1 MNEQTV
7 SKELKNLIRKLSKI
21 GIAISREK
29 NIDSILE
36 MILNESIDITN
47 SDGGTLYTVKEIEGQ
62 KYLIITFA
70 KNYSIDFQFIGY
82 KIPLDEKSIAGF
94 VAKNAIPVTI
104 NNIQSVQNFHL
115 QQFKFFDKTSGYTTI
130 NVMAV
135 PMIDYQ
141 GNVIG
146 VLQVLNKKKSK
157 EIKLTSEN
165 IFQSIVEYTK
175 EDEEIVLSL
184 ASQASLLI
192 ERIHLYQR
200 IEKNIANTRYALISL
215 FNSMK
220 QVIANLSE
228 DILLEQEEFKKFATL
243 DTLTGLFTRNE
254 GMVYLEK
261 QIQLSKMNES
271 HFVVCFIDVDGLKGV
286 NDTYGHQTGDELL
299 KIFSQILKESIRSY
313 DIAFRY
319 GGDEFVVVLSKATLK
334 EANIV
339 FARIQDKID
348 KFNTASSSTYKIDIS
363 YGFAEFFP
371 ESNFSAEDL
380 IKIADENMYKMKK
393 EKKGK
398 KSCPS

>member
-7 SKELKNLIRKLSKI
+7 SKELKDLIRKLSKI

-36 MILNESIDITN
+36 MILSESIDITN
-47 SDGGTLYTVKEIEGQ
+47 SDGGTLYTIKEIDGQ
-62 KYLIITFA
+62 KYLVITFA
-70 KNYSIDFQFIGY
+70 KNYSVNFQFIGY
-82 KIPLDEKSIAGF
+82 KFPLDEKSIAGF
-94 VAKNAIPVTI
+94 VAKNAVPVTI
-104 NNIQSVQNFHL
+104 NNIASAQNSHL
-115 QQFKFFDKTSGYTTI
+115 QQFKFFDKTLGYTTI

-157 EIKLTSEN
+157 EIKLTPEN
-165 IFQSIVEYTK
+165 IFQSTVDYTK

-243 DTLTGLFTRNE
+243 DSLTGLLTRNE

-271 HFVVCFIDVDGLKGV
+271 HFVVCFVDVDGLKGV

-299 KIFSQILKESIRSY
+299 KNFSQILKESIRSY

-319 GGDEFVVVLSKATLK
+319 GGDEFVVILSKATLK

-339 FARIQDKID
+339 FSRIQDKIN
-348 KFNTASSSTYKIDIS
+348 KFNISSSNTYKIDIS
-363 YGFAEFFP
+363 YGFAEFSP
-371 ESNFSAEDL
+371 ESNFTAEDL

-393 EKKGK
+393 EKKEK

>member
-1 MNEQTV
+1 MNEQIV
-7 SKELKNLIRKLSKI
+7 SHDLKKLIRKLSKI

-47 SDGGTLYTVKEIEGQ
+47 SDGGTLYVVKEFEGK
-62 KYLIITFA
+62 KYLVITFA
-70 KNYSIDFQFIGY
+70 KNFSVNFDFAGY
-82 KIPLDEKSIAGF
+82 RIPVDENSIAGF

-104 NNIQSVQNFHL
+104 NNVQNL
-115 QQFKFFDKTSGYTTI
+115 QKTQFSQFRLFDDSLNYVTVNT
-130 NVMAV
+130 MAI

-146 VLQVLNKKKSK
+146 VLQLVNKKKNK
-157 EIKLTSEN
+157 EIKLSSEN
-165 IFQSIVEYTK
+165 IKQNILEYTK
-175 EDEEIVLSL
+175 EDEEIILSL

-228 DILLEQEEFKKFATL
+228 DILIEQEEFKKFATL
-243 DTLTGLFTRNE
+243 DALTGLFTRNE

-271 HFVVCFIDVDGLKGV
+271 HFVVCFIDVDGLKSV
-286 NDTYGHQTGDELL
+286 NDTFGHQTGDDLL
-299 KIFSQILKESIRSY
+299 KNFCQILKESIRSY
-313 DIAFRY
+313 DIAFRF
-319 GGDEFVVVLSKATLK
+319 GGDEFVLVLSKATVK
-334 EANIV
+334 EANTV
-339 FARIQDKID
+339 LSRIQEKIE
-348 KFNTASSSTYKIDIS
+348 KFNSSEAKPYKISIS
-363 YGFAEFFP
+363 YGFAEYSP
-371 ESNFSAEDL
+371 ELDLTSEDL
-380 IKIADENMYKMKK
+380 IKLADEKMYRMKRD
-393 EKKGK
+393 K
-398 KSCPS
+398 KSSPS

>member
-1 MNEQTV
+1 
-7 SKELKNLIRKLSKI
+7 
-21 GIAISREK
+21 
-29 NIDSILE
+29 
-36 MILNESIDITN
+36 
-47 SDGGTLYTVKEIEGQ
+47 
-62 KYLIITFA
+62 
-70 KNYSIDFQFIGY
+70 
-82 KIPLDEKSIAGF
+82 
-94 VAKNAIPVTI
+94 
-104 NNIQSVQNFHL
+104 
-115 QQFKFFDKTSGYTTI
+115 
-130 NVMAV
+130 MAV

-157 EIKLTSEN
+157 EIKLTPEN
-165 IFQSIVEYTK
+165 IIQSTVDYTK

-243 DTLTGLFTRNE
+243 DSLTGLLTRNE

-271 HFVVCFIDVDGLKGV
+271 HFVVCFVDVDGLKGV

-299 KIFSQILKESIRSY
+299 KNFSQILKESIRSY

-319 GGDEFVVVLSKATLK
+319 GGDEFVVILSKATLK

-339 FARIQDKID
+339 FSRIQDKIN
-348 KFNTASSSTYKIDIS
+348 KFNISSSNTYKIDIS
-363 YGFAEFFP
+363 YGFAEFSP
-371 ESNFSAEDL
+371 ESNFTAEDL

-393 EKKGK
+393 EKKEK

>member
-7 SKELKNLIRKLSKI
+7 SKELKDLIRKLSKI

-36 MILNESIDITN
+36 MILIESIDITN
-47 SDGGTLYTVKEIEGQ
+47 SDGGTLYTIKEIDGQ
-62 KYLIITFA
+62 KYLVITFA
-70 KNYSIDFQFIGY
+70 KNYSVNFQFIGY
-82 KIPLDEKSIAGF
+82 KFPLDEKSIAGF
-94 VAKNAIPVTI
+94 VAKNAVPVTI
-104 NNIQSVQNFHL
+104 NNVPSAQNSHL
-115 QQFKFFDKTSGYTTI
+115 QQFKFFDKTLGYTTI

-157 EIKLTSEN
+157 EIKLTPEN
-165 IFQSIVEYTK
+165 IIQSTVDYTK

-243 DTLTGLFTRNE
+243 DSLTGLLTRNE

-271 HFVVCFIDVDGLKGV
+271 HFVVCFVDVDGLKGV

-299 KIFSQILKESIRSY
+299 KNFSQILKESIRSY

-319 GGDEFVVVLSKATLK
+319 GGDEFVVILSKATLK

-339 FARIQDKID
+339 FSRIQDKIN
-348 KFNTASSSTYKIDIS
+348 KFNISSSNTYKIDIS
-363 YGFAEFFP
+363 YGFAEFSP
-371 ESNFSAEDL
+371 ESNFTAEDL

-393 EKKGK
+393 EKKEK